1 MKIIITTLDNLP
13 EYCWN
18 CPCCSSV
25 GRCRADEERRK
36 TSEYRP
42 FWCPLREEK
51 ESALKESVH
60 PALIYSVPLHLEELI
75 TVNEEEK
82 IRVAHC
88 DRCGK
93 IVESNSLTT
102 VVKIKHGG
110 TSKVNYPHD
119 GKFVICKNCEQWLLK
134 QLTNNKEEE
143 EEK

>member
-1 MKIIITTLDNLP
+1 MKIVITTLDNLP
-13 EYCWN
+13 EYCYD
-18 CPCCSSV
+18 CPCYHNGYCN
-25 GRCRADEERRK
+25 ADKERR
-36 TSEYRP
+36 EAYGYRP
-42 FWCPLREEK
+42 YWCPLREEK
-51 ESALKESVH
+51 ESAPKESVH

-102 VVKIKHGG
+102 VVKIRHGG
-110 TSKVNYPHD
+110 ASTVNYPHD

-143 EEK
+143 EK